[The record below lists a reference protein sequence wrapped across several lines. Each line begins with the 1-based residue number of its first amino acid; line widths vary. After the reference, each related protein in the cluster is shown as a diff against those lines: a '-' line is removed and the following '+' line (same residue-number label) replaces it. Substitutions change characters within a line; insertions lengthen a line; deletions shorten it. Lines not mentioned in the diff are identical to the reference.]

1 VQVKSWNGN
10 IDNANWIEYLATP
23 GTSRLPV
30 GAACHLQ
37 RRRRRGPHQDAGSD
51 DLGARVT
58 VPAGTTA
65 LGSGPTTAI
74 TIGLTKWSEM
84 AIDSGN
90 FRNWAGIHFVDV
102 NRHGVKVGHNALD
115 KASSYWS

>member
-1 VQVKSWNGN
+1 VRLFFAL
-10 IDNANWIEYLATP
+10 DNANWIEYLATRHIPTTCRGRMAPSAAPPPRSSP
-23 GTSRLPV
+23 G
-30 GAACHLQ
+30 CWQ
-37 RRRRRGPHQDAGSD
+37 RRPRR
-51 DLGARVT
+51 RVT